1 MGVGTT
7 GGTGYTLGM
16 ASQLLLTKCYLP
28 PVRAGGVTRP
38 RLLAQLDAGLQAGHR
53 LSLIAAPAGYCK
65 TTLAAAWVRQAGLP
79 VVWLTFDARDNDL
92 GHLLRYLRLAI
103 TQLGP
108 ALGRNL
114 HAVLDAPTL
123 PPLEDLVAAF
133 LHDLED
139 AGRHAAAQREHLLLT
154 LDDCHKLEAP
164 AVHAWLNL
172 LVEHLPPACHLL
184 LISREDPPLPLPRL
198 RARGQLTEVR
208 AQDLRFTAAEAAQFF
223 AEAMQLPLPPAWV
236 AALEARTEG
245 WITSLQLAALSLQG
259 RSPEQGE
266 SFIREFSGSHRFVF
280 DYLAEEVLGLQDEDV
295 RTFLRRTA
303 VLERFRAPL
312 CQALTGRADSQSMLQ
327 HLEHA
332 NLFLVPLDDER
343 MWYRYHHLFA
353 DYLRST
359 LPAEERAQLLGDAA
373 RWCADAGLL
382 LEAVQYALESSDP
395 ERIAATVERAL
406 QQAAVWSG
414 GELATLVRWID
425 SLPGPVLGAHPRLC
439 LDASRALFLSGR
451 LTLASQLLDQAERT
465 LRVAPPWPEQEGL
478 LAIAEVYRAALAA
491 FQGEVGLA
499 LAALSQARPRLP
511 VSEPLAHARAA
522 DALGLAYGL
531 AGDLAQCERWYG
543 EASRLGQAAGVSY
556 LAINARCEVA
566 TAQLGQG
573 RLSQARETCR
583 EALALA
589 DGAPLPPTGLALAL
603 LGAIAYE
610 QDDLAAAEE
619 YLREGMARSEQ
630 GGLRDDLR
638 VACLLLARLRRAQG
652 DLDAAATAVERATA
666 LIPMYEVPRLDR
678 LAAAWRAW
686 VQLAR
691 GNTEAAGQWAR
702 GYAARQQTELVE
714 TSQDGELLVLA
725 RVALAQG
732 NPAQAIGVLQE
743 LEGQA
748 LAAGRV
754 RTAITALVL
763 LALAQQAAQD
773 QAAAATLARALQLAA
788 PEGFVRCF
796 LDEGTALI
804 PLLPQACAAAPQLV
818 IQLRAA
824 LAPADAPAT
833 TPHPGPDALSEQEL
847 RVLRLMVAGHSN
859 KEIAEALVIAVGTA
873 KWHVHNIL
881 QKLEVGNRPKAIARA
896 RELGLA

>member
-1 MGVGTT
+1 
-7 GGTGYTLGM
+7 M
-16 ASQLLLTKCYLP
+16 ASQLLHTKCYLP
-28 PVRAGGVTRP
+28 PARVGGVTRP
-38 RLLAQLDAGLQAGHR
+38 YLLAQLDAGLRAGHR
-53 LSLIAAPAGYCK
+53 LSLIAAPAGYGK
-65 TTLAAAWVRQAGLP
+65 TTLAASWVRQAGLP
-79 VVWLTFDARDNDL
+79 VIWLTLDARDNDL

-108 ALGRNL
+108 ERGRSL
-114 HAVLDAPTL
+114 HAALDAPAM
-123 PPLEDLVAAF
+123 PPLEDLVAAVV
-133 LHDLED
+133 HDLED
-139 AGRHAAAQREHLLLT
+139 AGRHAAAEGEHLLLT

-164 AVHAWLNL
+164 AVHAWLAL

-184 LISREDPPLPLPRL
+184 LISREDPPLPLPRM
-198 RARGQLTEVR
+198 RARGQLTELR
-208 AQDLRFTAAEAAQFF
+208 AQELRFTTAEAAQFF

-245 WITSLQLAALSLQG
+245 WVASLQLAALSLQG
-259 RSPEQGE
+259 RSPDQGE
-266 SFIREFSGSHRFVF
+266 AFIRDFSGSHRFVF
-280 DYLAEEVLGLQDEDV
+280 DYLAEEVLGLQAEDV

-303 VLERFRAPL
+303 VLERFHAPL
-312 CQALTGRADSQSMLQ
+312 CQALTGRADSQAMLR
-327 HLEHA
+327 HLEHT

-382 LEAVQYALESSDP
+382 LEAVQYALESGDP

-406 QQAAVWSG
+406 QQAAIWSG
-414 GELATLVRWID
+414 GELAMLVRWID
-425 SLPGPVLGAHPRLC
+425 ALPGQVLDAHPRLC

-451 LTLASQLLDQAERT
+451 LALASQLLDQAERT
-465 LRVAPPWPEQEGL
+465 LRVAPPLPEAEGL

-491 FQGEVGLA
+491 FRGEVRYA
-499 LAALSQARPRLP
+499 VATVTRARPRLP
-511 VSEPLAHARAA
+511 ASEPLANARAA

-531 AGDLAQCERWYG
+531 AGDLAECERWYA

-573 RLSQARETCR
+573 RLNQARETCR

-589 DGAPLPPTGLALAL
+589 GGAPIPPTGLALVL
-603 LGAIAYE
+603 LGEIAYE

-630 GGLRDDLR
+630 GGLHDDLR

-652 DLDAAATAVERATA
+652 DFDAAATAVERAAA
-666 LIPMYEVPRLDR
+666 LIPIHEAPRLDR
-678 LAAAWRAW
+678 LAEAWRAW

-691 GNTEAAGQWAR
+691 GNIEAAGQWAR
-702 GYAARQQTELVE
+702 GYAARRRTEIVE

-725 RVALAQG
+725 RVSLAQG
-732 NPAQAIGVLQE
+732 NPVQAIGVLQG

-754 RTAITALVL
+754 RTAITVLVL
-763 LALAQQAAQD
+763 LALAQQTAQD
-773 QAAAATLARALQLAA
+773 RAAVGTLARALQLAA

-796 LDEGTALI
+796 LDEGAALA
-804 PLLPQACAAAPQLV
+804 PLVTQVGAAAPRLV
-818 IQLRAA
+818 RRLRAA
-824 LAPADAPAT
+824 LTPAASPAT
-833 TPHPGPDALSEQEL
+833 TPPPVPGALSEQEL
-847 RVLRLMVAGHSN
+847 RVLQLMVAGHSN
-859 KEIAEALVIAVGTA
+859 EEIAEALVIAVGTA

-881 QKLEVGNRPKAIARA
+881 QKLEVSNRPKAIARA